1 MTEIHIDWEGPFS
14 ADELR
19 NNLGKDY
26 AIYQLYGE
34 HPIYGNTLLYIGDMQ
49 ESPSVSHVSEIVKK
63 NVENF
68 KKYWT
73 SDDPEIFIGHLRG
86 NKLPD
91 KATWLKEIA
100 LAKELLI
107 YAHSPAWN
115 SKELFTRIKEGEEL
129 FNTHVFNWGRH
140 KRLLPEVSGRR
151 CALYYP
157 KDKDYKKYS
166 LLKR

>member
-1 MTEIHIDWEGPFS
+1 MTEIHIDWDGPFQ

-19 NNLGKDY
+19 NNLGKGY
-26 AIYQLYGE
+26 AIFQLYGE
-34 HPIYGNTLLYIGDMQ
+34 HPIYGDTLLYIGDMQ
-49 ESPSVSHVSEIVKK
+49 ESPRVSRVSKRIKE

-73 SDDPEIFIGHLRG
+73 SGDPEIFIGHLRG
-86 NKLPD
+86 EKTPD

-100 LAKELLI
+100 LAKKLLI

-115 SKELFTRIKEGEEL
+115 SKAKELYLRIREGDGDL
-129 FNTHVFNWGRH
+129 FNIHVFNWGRH

-151 CALYYP
+151 CALDYP
-157 KDKDYKKYS
+157 RPENYNIYS
-166 LLKR
+166 